1 MKLGIVTL
9 HSTDLPPDQ
18 RFDWWCDLISR
29 DVAPIR
35 VTSDHAADFRASAG
49 AIDLDTVQVTTM
61 SFPAL
66 SSVRTPALIR
76 RSDPERYELALI
88 VGSTMWISQGGNDT
102 RMGAGD
108 LVMWDTSH
116 PYQGGAFDGP
126 GPARAIIVHL
136 PKSELPLPSGKV
148 DALLAHAMPANGG
161 VGAILAGYLRTLV
174 REARSMSLPEVRR
187 LGAATLDLALAFLA
201 HRLNAQ
207 DRLPPETR
215 QFALVA
221 RIRAFVEH
229 NLADADLTPR
239 AIAHRH
245 HISVRYLQLLF
256 QRQGTT
262 LTEWIRRRRL
272 EHCRADL
279 ADPRLAGQ
287 PIHAIAARWGFTR
300 AADLSKSFRAK
311 YGLSPKDYRHE
322 ALTRATPEADDSHAR
337 R

>member
-1 MKLGIVTL
+1 MSVVTL

-49 AIDLDTVQVTTM
+49 AIDLDTVQITTM

-88 VGSTMWISQGGNDT
+88 VGSAMWISQGGNDT
-102 RMGAGD
+102 HMSAGD
-108 LVMWDTSH
+108 LVMWETSH
-116 PYQGGAFDGP
+116 PYEGGALDGP
-126 GPARAIIVHL
+126 APAQAIIVHL
-136 PKSELPLPSGKV
+136 PRSGLPLPSGKV
-148 DALLAHAMPANGG
+148 DALVARRMPADGG
-161 VGAILAGYLRTLV
+161 IGAILAAYLRTLV
-174 REARSMSLPEVRR
+174 REAPSMALQEAKQ
-187 LGAATLDLALAFLA
+187 LGAATLDLALALLA
-201 HRLNAQ
+201 HRLNAY

-215 QFALVA
+215 HLALMA
-221 RIRAFVEH
+221 QIRAFVEH

-239 AIAHRH
+239 AVAQRH

-262 LTEWIRRRRL
+262 LTDWIRRRRL
-272 EHCRADL
+272 EHCRTDL
-279 ADPRLAGQ
+279 ADPGLARQ
-287 PIHAIAARWGFTR
+287 PICVIAARWGFTR
-300 AADLSKSFRAK
+300 AADFSRAFRAA
-311 YGLSPKDYRHE
+311 YGLPPKDFRHS
-322 ALTRATPEADDSHAR
+322 ALARAVPDANKDWAQR
-337 R
+337 

>member
-18 RFDWWCDLISR
+18 RFDWWCDLISH
-29 DVAPIR
+29 DVAPIQI
-35 VTSDHAADFRASAG
+35 TSDHAADFRASAG

-88 VGSTMWISQGGNDT
+88 VGSSMWISQGGNDT

-116 PYQGGAFDGP
+116 PYEGGAFDGP

-136 PKSELPLPSGKV
+136 PKSELPLPSSKV
-148 DALLAHAMPANGG
+148 DALLAHAVPAGG
-161 VGAILAGYLRTLV
+161 GFGAILAGYLRTLV
-174 REARSMSLPEVRR
+174 REAQSMSLPDVKR

-201 HRLNAQ
+201 HLLNAQ
-207 DRLPPETR
+207 DRLSHETR
-215 QFALVA
+215 QLALMA
-221 RIRAFVEH
+221 RIRTFVEH

-239 AIAHRH
+239 AIAQRH

-262 LTEWIRRRRL
+262 LTAWIRRRRL

-279 ADPRLAGQ
+279 ADPSLAAQ
-287 PIHAIAARWGFTR
+287 PIHVIAARWGFVR
-300 AADLSKSFRAK
+300 AADLSKSFRAR
-311 YGLSPKDYRHE
+311 YGLPPKDYRHE
-322 ALTRATPEADDSHAR
+322 ALTRATSAADDGHTR

>member
-1 MKLGIVTL
+1 MGLVTL
-9 HSTDLPPDQ
+9 HSTDLPPGE

-35 VTSDHAADFRASAG
+35 VASGHAADFRASAG
-49 AIDLDTVQVTTM
+49 AIDLDAVQLTTM

-88 VGSTMWISQGGNDT
+88 AGSTMWISQGGNDT
-102 RMGAGD
+102 RMAAGD
-108 LVMWDTSH
+108 LVMWDTSR
-116 PYQGGAFDGP
+116 PYEGGAFDGP
-126 GPARAIIVHL
+126 SPARAIIVHL

-148 DALLAHAMPANGG
+148 DALVAGRMPAGG
-161 VGAILAGYLRTLV
+161 GIGAILASYLKTLV
-174 REARSMSLPEVRR
+174 REASSMSLPDVKR
-187 LGAATLDLALAFLA
+187 LGAATLDMALAFVA

-207 DRLPPETR
+207 DRLSPETR
-215 QFALVA
+215 DLALMA
-221 RIRAFVEH
+221 RIREFVEH
-229 NLADADLTPR
+229 NLGDPGLTPH
-239 AIAHRH
+239 AVAQRH

-262 LTEWIRRRRL
+262 LTAWIRRRRL

-287 PIHAIAARWGFTR
+287 PINVIAARWGFPR
-300 AADLSKSFRAK
+300 AADLSRSFRAK
-311 YGLSPKDYRHE
+311 YGLPPKDYRHE
-322 ALTRATPEADDSHAR
+322 ALTSAVDLNSG
-337 R
+337 